1 MKRNSILYGIV
12 SIALIAIMTVP
23 VIAQGGPRTPNFE
36 IHVYLNPDVENEAL
50 DVGTLDLIDWPL
62 EKLWI
67 EHWLGDPSITMRSYS
82 ELGMFQFDINNQRWP
97 TGDGSHDF
105 FDEECVRC
113 LSAREFRKALAYLT
127 DKGKI
132 IAEIVKGFGLRLELV
147 CPMEA
152 YQYVDVGELEALGL
166 IIEYDEAMAISTL
179 ANAGFQDWD
188 DDDTLEW
195 KYTGTGSQA
204 GATYDS
210 MGATIGDI
218 EELPTLDFYIRMD
231 DPLRK
236 EAGERMGDD
245 MKAIGIP
252 VNIIV
257 NERTVCYKQVM
268 VLFDYHLY
276 TGGWIYLTVPDTPY
290 DFFHS
295 SMYYGAWCPNYPGYM
310 CHEYD
315 DAVYAAKYPTTVQE
329 AKDSCQAAAKIYL
342 RDMPA
347 IPLWSA
353 AATKAYKTGWSGM
366 VNNRAYGV
374 DNFYSYQLMEWT
386 GAGEDDT
393 IDLGFKS
400 DIEQLNIVA
409 SEWYWDA
416 VALANV
422 YDTLMARNPFTQAF
436 DQMFV
441 ADSYELGTWD
451 NGGEDCTEI
460 NFTLRPGVVFNDGT
474 PVTLEDIEFS
484 IEFLVACGPGVAWAY
499 STIQNVVDVTIV
511 DSKVRV
517 RLDVFSLYGLEW
529 IGGQAVIKKDLWS
542 RIEDGEGRTWTHPE
556 WDSSVVREY
565 DPISDDLDENGV
577 EDLKQDGT
585 ACWRFESYVLGSY
598 VAYVANTEYYLTAD
612 EMAARIATMFH
623 AFGDVNEDSAIGIV
637 DVGLVL
643 RALGTTPAT
652 GGSPGAWGAWNPAAD
667 IDANDLVGL
676 PDLLT
681 AARNFGGVLG

>member
-1 MKRNSILYGIV
+1 
-12 SIALIAIMTVP
+12 
-23 VIAQGGPRTPNFE
+23 
-36 IHVYLNPDVENEAL
+36 
-50 DVGTLDLIDWPL
+50 
-62 EKLWI
+62 
-67 EHWLGDPSITMRSYS
+67 
-82 ELGMFQFDINNQRWP
+82 
-97 TGDGSHDF
+97 
-105 FDEECVRC
+105 
-113 LSAREFRKALAYLT
+113 
-127 DKGKI
+127 
-132 IAEIVKGFGLRLELV
+132 
-147 CPMEA
+147 
-152 YQYVDVGELEALGL
+152 
-166 IIEYDEAMAISTL
+166 
-179 ANAGFQDWD
+179 
-188 DDDTLEW
+188 
-195 KYTGTGSQA
+195 
-204 GATYDS
+204 
-210 MGATIGDI
+210 
-218 EELPTLDFYIRMD
+218 
-231 DPLRK
+231 
-236 EAGERMGDD
+236 
-245 MKAIGIP
+245 
-252 VNIIV
+252 
-257 NERTVCYKQVM
+257 
-268 VLFDYHLY
+268 
-276 TGGWIYLTVPDTPY
+276 
-290 DFFHS
+290 
-295 SMYYGAWCPNYPGYM
+295 
-310 CHEYD
+310 
-315 DAVYAAKYPTTVQE
+315 
-329 AKDSCQAAAKIYL
+329 
-342 RDMPA
+342 
-347 IPLWSA
+347 
-353 AATKAYKTGWSGM
+353 
-366 VNNRAYGV
+366 
-374 DNFYSYQLMEWT
+374 
-386 GAGEDDT
+386 
-393 IDLGFKS
+393 
-400 DIEQLNIVA
+400 
-409 SEWYWDA
+409 
-416 VALANV
+416 
-422 YDTLMARNPFTQAF
+422 
-436 DQMFV
+436 MFV
-441 ADSYELGTWD
+441 ADSYTLGTWD
-451 NGGEDCTEI
+451 NAGEDCTEI